1 MNENKYQLTERDV
14 DPEFDPE
21 QQAKEDYMRR
31 LMSFRKDEL
40 VLPDESDDE
49 EGSDCGTKRQKE

>member
-14 DPEFDPE
+14 DPE

>member
-1 MNENKYQLTERDV
+1 MDENKYQLTERDV
-14 DPEFDPE
+14 DPE

-40 VLPDESDDE
+40 VLPDESDE
-49 EGSDCGTKRQKE
+49 